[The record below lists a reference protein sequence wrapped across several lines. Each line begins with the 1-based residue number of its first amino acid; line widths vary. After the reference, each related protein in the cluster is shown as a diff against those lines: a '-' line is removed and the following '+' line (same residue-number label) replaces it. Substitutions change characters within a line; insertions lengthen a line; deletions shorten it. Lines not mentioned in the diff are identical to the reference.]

1 MGLQVF
7 IQVKASQVT
16 VNKMQNCLIYFEN
29 WKNTIF
35 DPVTSI
41 GHVEVK
47 HFNISKC
54 ESLIDF
60 ES

>member
-1 MGLQVF
+1 
-7 IQVKASQVT
+7 
-16 VNKMQNCLIYFEN
+16 MQNCLIYFEN

-60 ES
+60 EF